1 MNLPA
6 PSAEPSEQTA
16 APYPRAAVLWTTLLC
31 GAPLGGIWM
40 AVVIALGAF
49 AAGGMRSPE
58 AFGILLLLPFFLF
71 FGTFLG
77 FVPAAVMSCIL
88 AVWQP
93 YRSAANTVLA
103 AAAGATVSA
112 LFGVLMRHFDGGAA
126 GNNGTIYMF
135 ALAGG
140 LSAATLALSVFP
152 RRAAGV

>member
-6 PSAEPSEQTA
+6 PSAEPSEQAA

-40 AVVIALGAF
+40 AVAIALGAF
-49 AAGGMRSPE
+49 AVGGMRSPE
-58 AFGILLLLPFFLF
+58 AFGILLLLPFFLI

-103 AAAGATVSA
+103 AAAGAAVSA
-112 LFGVLMRHFDGGAA
+112 LFGVLMQHFDGGAA
-126 GNNGTIYMF
+126 GNNGSIYMF

-140 LSAATLALSVFP
+140 LSEATLALSVFP